1 MKKKVKSKSPVDMLD
16 LTCKVCGSVTP
27 HFLNENGE
35 YRCCI
40 CQHVDKKIKVV
51 KIKKET
57 PLKNSLKEIEKNT
70 PTIEEQINN
79 NIINNEGK

>member
-1 MKKKVKSKSPVDMLD
+1 MKKVKSNSYKSLIEVK
-16 LTCKVCGSVTP
+16 CKNCGTITP

-40 CQHVDKKIKVV
+40 CQHIDKKIKVV
-51 KIKKET
+51 KINKIT
-57 PLKNSLKEIEKNT
+57 PLKDSLKNIDEST
-70 PTIEEQINN
+70 PSISEQINN

>member
-1 MKKKVKSKSPVDMLD
+1 MKKVKSNSYKSLIEVK
-16 LTCKVCGSVTP
+16 CKNCGTITP

-40 CQHVDKKIKVV
+40 CQHIDKKIKVV
-51 KIKKET
+51 KINKIT
-57 PLKNSLKEIEKNT
+57 PLKDSLKNIDKST
-70 PTIEEQINN
+70 PSISEQINN